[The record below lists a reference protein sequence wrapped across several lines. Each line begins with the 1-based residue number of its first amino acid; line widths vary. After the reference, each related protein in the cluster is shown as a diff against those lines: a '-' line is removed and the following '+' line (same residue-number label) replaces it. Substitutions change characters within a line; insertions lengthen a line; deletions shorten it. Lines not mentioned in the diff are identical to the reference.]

1 MKYLTFVDNINTFN
15 LKNHQ
20 VLKLKFPSIKH
31 WQWIFSRGG
40 PTGPTLGSDRVKFK
54 FWSCLIFSKLDQGF
68 FYIATSSWLFS
79 SAPLGIF
86 TNVLIL

>member
-20 VLKLKFPSIKH
+20 VLKLKFPSIRN

-40 PTGPTLGSDRVKFK
+40 PTGPPLGSDRVKPEYTANTIRNK
-54 FWSCLIFSKLDQGF
+54 IGTV
-68 FYIATSSWLFS
+68 I
-79 SAPLGIF
+79 I
-86 TNVLIL
+86 

>member
-31 WQWIFSRGG
+31 WQWIFSRGVPFRT
-40 PTGPTLGSDRVKFK
+40 PTGSDRIKCTDGAI
-54 FWSCLIFSKLDQGF
+54 SAELLP
-68 FYIATSSWLFS
+68 FYMPCVARGISSS
-79 SAPLGIF
+79 H
-86 TNVLIL
+86 

>member
-31 WQWIFSRGG
+31 WQWIYSRGVLQD
-40 PTGPTLGSDRVKFK
+40 P
-54 FWSCLIFSKLDQGF
+54 
-68 FYIATSSWLFS
+68 
-79 SAPLGIF
+79 PLGLIGLMRICRNSNIRCF
-86 TNVLIL
+86 PVLMGKSANSANKSTYEKPAITYSRAIN

>member
-20 VLKLKFPSIKH
+20 VLKLKFPSIRN

-40 PTGPTLGSDRVKFK
+40 PTGPPLGSDRVKD
-54 FWSCLIFSKLDQGF
+54 SESELVN
-68 FYIATSSWLFS
+68 T
-79 SAPLGIF
+79 
-86 TNVLIL
+86 TNLKNHQVF